1 MRIYKKIA
9 ALALSG
15 VMTLGLMAGCSTT
28 ETETTPTTAPTVNQ
42 ATSPTESEGAS
53 EANGL
58 NAPITVISRDLKEEE
73 LAEGLTPVKIA
84 MDGIA
89 VIVNEAN
96 PVTGLTT
103 EQIRNIFLGNTTNW
117 SELG

>member
-1 MRIYKKIA
+1 MNMRIYKKIA

-42 ATSPTESEGAS
+42 ATSPTGSEGAS

-58 NAPITVISRDLKEEE
+58 NAPITVISREE
-73 LAEGLTPVKIA
+73 GFRNPG
-84 MDGIA
+84 GIC
-89 VIVNEAN
+89 
-96 PVTGLTT
+96 GDYG
-103 EQIRNIFLGNTTNW
+103 RG
-117 SELG
+117 GRR

>member
-58 NAPITVISRDLKEEE
+58 NAPITVISREEGSGTRGH
-73 LAEGLTPVKIA
+73 LWRLWAWWTP
-84 MDGIA
+84 MRWTLRCRL
-89 VIVNEAN
+89 
-96 PVTGLTT
+96 P
-103 EQIRNIFLGNTTNW
+103 RW
-117 SELG
+117 